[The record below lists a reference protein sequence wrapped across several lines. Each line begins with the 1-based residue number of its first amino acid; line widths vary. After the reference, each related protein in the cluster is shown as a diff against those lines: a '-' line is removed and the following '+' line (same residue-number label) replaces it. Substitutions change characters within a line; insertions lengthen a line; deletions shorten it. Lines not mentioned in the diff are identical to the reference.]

1 MTKAFS
7 VFPYRYLPQ
16 ELLMEAVDT
25 KLECV
30 SIGQSVE
37 GRSIYCLRLGTGSK
51 KILGWSQMHGN
62 ESTTTRGLFDFIER
76 IKGDKQLL
84 SQCSFAFILQLNPDG
99 AFRYTRENANGVD
112 LNRDALA
119 VSQPETKA
127 FMDFFE
133 VYAPDLCLNLHDQ
146 RTLFTVG
153 TTKKEAALS
162 FLAPSADTART
173 WTKARLEAVRVISY
187 VYQQFNRS
195 VQSRIGRFDDSF
207 NAQCFGDYLT
217 QKGVPTILVEAGQ
230 WGSDYDRVITR
241 RLVYET
247 LHHIIVGFS
256 ASPSETEALETYLT
270 IPENTKYGYDLGY
283 FDTLKQQWFGMR
295 YSEHLGDNGVVF
307 KDQAF
312 EKLDPMANDFFFFRG
327 LK

>member
-16 ELLMEAVDT
+16 DLLMKALDNEI
-25 KLECV
+25 ECI

-76 IKGDKQLL
+76 IKGNHQLL
-84 SQCSFAFILQLNPDG
+84 SQCNLAFILQLNPDG

-112 LNRDALA
+112 LNRDALD

-127 FMDFFE
+127 FMEFFE
-133 VYAPDLCLNLHDQ
+133 DYAPDLCLNLHDQ
-146 RTLFTVG
+146 STLFTIG

-162 FLAPSADTART
+162 FLAPSADIGKT
-173 WTKARLEAVRVISY
+173 WTKARLEAVRVISH
-187 VYQQFNRS
+187 VYLKFNHS
-195 VQSRIGRFDDSF
+195 VKSRIGRFDDSF
-207 NAQCFGDYLT
+207 NVQCFGDYLT
-217 QKGVPTILVEAGQ
+217 QKGVPTILLEAGQ

-247 LHHIIVGFS
+247 LHHIVEGFCT
-256 ASPSETEALETYLT
+256 SPLETDALETYLS
-270 IPENTKYGYDLGY
+270 IPENTQFGYDLGC
-283 FDTLKQQWFGMR
+283 FDRLKQQWFGMR
-295 YSEHLGDNGVVF
+295 FSESLQKERVVF
-307 KDQAF
+307 VEEKF
-312 EKLDPMANDFFFFRG
+312 EKLDPTANDFFYFRG